1 MSDLDDEKQRL
12 YREVM
17 GKRRTLSGSD
27 TTVTSLDDGSA
38 KKDGGEMSSSVT
50 NGMLRSA
57 DNAFHELKKILNSQ
71 QKDLEQMSREN
82 GLSSQDMERMQEEI
96 REDYGLSEKDTEE
109 KPQTEEINDAEAF
122 QQIEKEMNERII
134 GQKDAVHSLCAAFR
148 RPYVMGTGKGQAKN
162 VILVT
167 GPNGSG
173 RHVSVKTMAQRMNA
187 HQLLSSDEVYTLDLS
202 QYSSAAQE
210 GIFLQDLYQALS
222 GEGRIITFE
231 NFESGFAPFLRMIND
246 LVCKGTM
253 TLSKRYVLNKG
264 VLVENQTGLVKDAVD
279 HFSAEGFYLV
289 FLTSKGTSAVQDA
302 FGADFLYHVLDTVKL
317 DAFDASSAAAYVSAQ
332 RQNFME
338 RVQGQLKLDIR
349 LDDAVSDWIVKNY
362 DKSAGADA
370 INSLFNDFY
379 VVLSEYVLHN
389 DVDLSKPV
397 PVRLVD
403 DKPCAQFGDQ
413 KVSLLRSRTSQEE
426 IDAVNAELD
435 EIVGLKPIKD
445 YIHSLQSHIALN
457 QLRRAQGLKAA
468 EVSRHMIF
476 TGNPGTGKTTI
487 ARLLA
492 RYMKAIGALS
502 QGQLVEV
509 TRADLVAQY
518 VGQTAPLTMSV
529 IKSALGGVLFID
541 EAYSLYRGSNDS
553 FGLEA
558 IDTIVKAME
567 DYRGDLIVILAGY
580 KREMKEF
587 LNCCRLLICRP
598 KARATSSLTM
608 RASRCWITL
617 RKCRVP
623 VPKKQATGA
632 SQEIRLRRRFSIRR
646 NAS

>member
-279 HFSAEGFYLV
+279 HFSAEG
-289 FLTSKGTSAVQDA
+289 S
-302 FGADFLYHVLDTVKL
+302 
-317 DAFDASSAAAYVSAQ
+317 
-332 RQNFME
+332 M
-338 RVQGQLKLDIR
+338 R
-349 LDDAVSDWIVKNY
+349 LM
-362 DKSAGADA
+362 
-370 INSLFNDFY
+370 L
-379 VVLSEYVLHN
+379 
-389 DVDLSKPV
+389 
-397 PVRLVD
+397 
-403 DKPCAQFGDQ
+403 
-413 KVSLLRSRTSQEE
+413 
-426 IDAVNAELD
+426 
-435 EIVGLKPIKD
+435 
-445 YIHSLQSHIALN
+445 
-457 QLRRAQGLKAA
+457 
-468 EVSRHMIF
+468 
-476 TGNPGTGKTTI
+476 
-487 ARLLA
+487 
-492 RYMKAIGALS
+492 
-502 QGQLVEV
+502 
-509 TRADLVAQY
+509 
-518 VGQTAPLTMSV
+518 
-529 IKSALGGVLFID
+529 
-541 EAYSLYRGSNDS
+541 
-553 FGLEA
+553 
-558 IDTIVKAME
+558 
-567 DYRGDLIVILAGY
+567 
-580 KREMKEF
+580 
-587 LNCCRLLICRP
+587 
-598 KARATSSLTM
+598 
-608 RASRCWITL
+608 
-617 RKCRVP
+617 
-623 VPKKQATGA
+623 
-632 SQEIRLRRRFSIRR
+632 LRRRPMFLRSGRTSWNVCR
-646 NAS
+646 GS